1 MRRKSVTKTFGAHK
15 TRIRQMRL
23 HGGDAGRVVDEIAK
37 GTTNKP
43 AAETTNLT
51 VFVRLVT
58 LIEGLLMSPD
68 GEKNPF

>member
-1 MRRKSVTKTFGAHK
+1 
-15 TRIRQMRL
+15 MRL